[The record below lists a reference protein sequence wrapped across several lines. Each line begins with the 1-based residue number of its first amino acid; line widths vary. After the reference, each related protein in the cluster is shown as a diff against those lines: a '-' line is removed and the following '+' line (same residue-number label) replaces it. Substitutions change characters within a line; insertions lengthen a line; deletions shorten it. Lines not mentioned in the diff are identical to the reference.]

1 MSNLLLWLVYKNM
14 NERIRELAEQAYQE
28 QDPELLTNASRTFEH
43 GIWLSG
49 YSKKFAELIV
59 KDVTNLLRQEWFNEN
74 NDKEETDKREIAIR
88 LGKKLA
94 YMKSVDLITERYGVE
109 L

>member
-1 MSNLLLWLVYKNM
+1 M
-14 NERIRELAEQAYQE
+14 NERIREFAEQAGF
-28 QDPELLTNASRTFEH
+28 NH
-43 GIWLSG
+43 MGIWNTIG
-49 YSKKFAELIV
+49 IWEYHEKFAKLIV
-59 KDVTNLLRQEWFNEN
+59 RDVTNLLRQEWFNEN